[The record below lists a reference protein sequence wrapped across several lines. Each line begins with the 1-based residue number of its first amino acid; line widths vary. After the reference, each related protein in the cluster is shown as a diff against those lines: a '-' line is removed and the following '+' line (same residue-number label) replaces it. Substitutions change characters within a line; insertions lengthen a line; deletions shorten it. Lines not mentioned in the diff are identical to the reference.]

1 MKLVRDL
8 IPAIILEAGKTPEW
22 RYTRSR
28 EEYADLLAQKV
39 VEELKEY
46 MGTLTYDEAVEE
58 AGDLYEVFRTLLSV
72 KGISVEHAREAA
84 EEKRQSRGGFKA
96 GIVLK
101 SVRE

>member
-1 MKLVRDL
+1 MRHYKTDVIDPNLL
-8 IPAIILEAGKTPEW
+8 TKITGEGK
-22 RYTRSR
+22 
-28 EEYADLLAQKV
+28 
-39 VEELKEY
+39 ELKEY